1 MYLEKMLSFELFLK
15 VYRNFKEDG
24 EEADVPNAKAKFIPL
39 VFQLIVCE
47 DTIYNK
53 QA

>member
-15 VYRNFKEDG
+15 VYRNFKEG
-24 EEADVPNAKAKFIPL
+24 GPEIDVPNSKTKFIPL

-47 DTIYNK
+47 DKIYNVLV
-53 QA
+53 